1 MEKNRDSTVDE
12 TGTGSQVS
20 KAVRQ
25 LKSTEREPTEETE
38 GQEVQPNAQ
47 ASKATTKQDVFRK
60 NEERLRQMQEQR
72 A

>member
-25 LKSTEREPTEETE
+25 LKSTEREPAEETE